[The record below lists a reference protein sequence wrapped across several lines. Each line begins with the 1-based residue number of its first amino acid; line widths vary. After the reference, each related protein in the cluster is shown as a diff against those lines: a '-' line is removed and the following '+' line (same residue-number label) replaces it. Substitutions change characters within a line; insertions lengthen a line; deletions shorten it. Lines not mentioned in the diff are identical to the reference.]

1 MAVKGEQSE
10 RRKLAFGVPQGSVL
24 GSILFTTYT
33 QPLSAVI
40 AKYGLKHHLYA
51 DDSQIYVAFRPK
63 DAASGSTII
72 QHIENCVTEIKR
84 WMTSH
89 FLKLNGDKTE
99 VLVISTPAMSRYIP
113 PIVLQV
119 GGSAITPSGK
129 VRDLGVTLDPTLQ
142 MEQHVLNVCK
152 TTYYQLHNIFRIRK
166 YLTVGATRTLVH
178 ALVTSMLD
186 YCNSLLF
193 GIPERLIARLQR
205 VQNTA
210 ARLITATPRV
220 AHITPV
226 RRELHWLPITHRI
239 NYKILLLTFKS
250 LRGLAPEYL
259 AELLQRYN
267 PSRVLRSGSQDLL
280 VEPSF
285 KLKTLKLKT
294 PAPS

>member
-1 MAVKGEQSE
+1 M
-10 RRKLAFGVPQGSVL
+10 
-24 GSILFTTYT
+24 
-33 QPLSAVI
+33 
-40 AKYGLKHHLYA
+40 
-51 DDSQIYVAFRPK
+51 DD
-63 DAASGSTII
+63 
-72 QHIENCVTEIKR
+72 
-84 WMTSH
+84 

-99 VLVISTPAMSRYIP
+99 VLVISTPAMSRYIQ

-178 ALVTSMLD
+178 ALVTSRLD

-239 NYKILLLTFKS
+239 NYKILLLTFKA
-250 LRGLAPEYL
+250 LHGLAPEYL
-259 AELLQRYN
+259 TELLQRYN

-285 KLKTLKLKT
+285 KLKTCGGRSFVTVAPRLWNKLPHHLRSIKT
-294 PAPS
+294 LQAFKTGLNTFVFKDAYGL